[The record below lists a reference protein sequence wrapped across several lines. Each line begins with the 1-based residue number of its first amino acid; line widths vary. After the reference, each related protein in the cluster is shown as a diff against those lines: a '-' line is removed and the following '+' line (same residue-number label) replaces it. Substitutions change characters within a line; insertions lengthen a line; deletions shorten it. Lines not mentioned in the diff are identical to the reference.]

1 MNAIF
6 SLIGK
11 ISWRW
16 NRLRC
21 MSLGEIKARFY
32 NLLKKKA
39 LKLGFFSAAKV
50 PPPNLNETANPW
62 IKRSNFFL
70 DAQDYCHRADQFL
83 NHGVYFFTIRKNFD
97 EILDHW
103 NRDPKTGITAPLSFG
118 PSLNCQDHDLVGD
131 IKYLWEPN
139 RHLFLVPIAQAYQM
153 SGNFFYLN
161 SIRTA
166 LTTWFE
172 QCPYL
177 SGPNW
182 SSSLELG
189 IRLINWSIIWQLIGC
204 KKSALFK
211 DNNGQTF
218 LIRWMEFIYQHLH
231 FIDNNLSFYSS
242 ANNHLIGEA
251 AGLFIGTVTWPFW
264 PELGSIR
271 EKAFKILEK
280 EALLQNASDGTN
292 REQAISYQ
300 QFVLDFLIMAGL
312 AGRYNGYEFSK
323 AYWQRIESMI
333 AFLGSVLDLNGN
345 VPMIGDSDDG
355 YVSFL
360 SAESDFCNYRSL
372 LATGAV
378 LFNRQDFKLKAENL
392 DHKTCWLTGGKAV
405 EMFTA
410 LSTQPT
416 KLPIQREFK
425 EGGYYIL
432 GKNFEKENEIR
443 CIVLCGPLGYL
454 SIAAHGHA
462 AALSIYLSVGGHEIL
477 IDPGTYTYHG
487 HDKWRH
493 YFRGTSGHCS
503 LTIDDHD
510 QSQSGGKFMW
520 TKHANAHCETWMVGS
535 TKDRF
540 VGYHN
545 GYLRLSD
552 PVIHKREVIFDKA
565 MDRINIIDW
574 IDCKK
579 THTVKRFWHFSEA
592 CGVRLK
598 DNHLIVQN
606 NGVEVEFDCSD
617 STRNLLLVKG
627 DKEGPFGWISR
638 GFDHKVP
645 CYTAMALNTIKGH
658 TKLSTLID
666 IKANLLD

>member
-1 MNAIF
+1 MNATF

-21 MSLGEIKARFY
+21 MSLGEIKTRFY
-32 NLLKKKA
+32 NLLKNIA
-39 LKLGFFSAAKV
+39 LKLGFFSAATV
-50 PPPNLNETANPW
+50 PNPNLNETINPW

-83 NHGVYFFTIRKNFD
+83 NHGVYFFTIKKNFG
-97 EILDHW
+97 EILDNW

-118 PSLNCQDHDLVGD
+118 PTLNCQDHNLVGD

-161 SIRTA
+161 SIQAA
-166 LTTWFE
+166 LTTWFD

-204 KKSALFK
+204 KKSAVFN
-211 DNNGQTF
+211 DNSGQTF
-218 LIRWMEFIYQHLH
+218 LIRWMEFVYQHLH
-231 FIDNNLSFYSS
+231 FIDNNLSYHSS

-251 AGLFIGTVTWPFW
+251 AGLFIGTVTWPYW
-264 PELGSIR
+264 PELESVR

-292 REQAISYQ
+292 REQAIFYQ

-323 AYWQRIESMI
+323 SYWQRIESMV
-333 AFLGSVLDLNGN
+333 AFLASVLDVNGN
-345 VPMIGDSDDG
+345 VPMIGDADDG

-360 SAESDFCNYRSL
+360 SAESDFCNYRSI

-378 LFNRQDFKLKAENL
+378 LFNRQDFKLKARNL
-392 DHKTCWLTGGKAV
+392 DHKTCWLMGGKAV
-405 EMFTA
+405 EMFAA

-432 GKNFEKENEIR
+432 GKNFEKRNEIR

-462 AALSIYLSVGGHEIL
+462 AALSIYLSVCGHEIL

-487 HDKWRH
+487 HDKWRN

-503 LTIDDHD
+503 LSIDGHD

-520 TKHANAHCETWMVGS
+520 TKHAHAHCETWMVGR

-540 VGYHN
+540 IGYHN

-552 PVIHKREVIFDKA
+552 PVIHKREVILDKT
-565 MDRINIIDW
+565 MDRISVIDW
-574 IDCKK
+574 IECKK

-598 DNHLIVQN
+598 SNRLIVQN
-606 NGVEVEFDCSD
+606 NGVEVEIDCSD
-617 STRNLLLVKG
+617 SHQNLLLAKG
-627 DKEGPFGWISR
+627 DKKTPFGWISR

-645 CYTAMALNTIKGH
+645 CYTAVALNTITGH